1 MSGAASPIELE
12 EIPSQAQRQLST
24 SIVKEKQWNDEEQK
38 YLNMLC
44 TKYDE
49 MADKYMDLYRYMH
62 SKQIRYRLPVIIF
75 SSLSGIASFGTSS
88 FPPFMQRYVSIGVG
102 IVNVGIS
109 IIQAYESYIKLND
122 IVVKSYTIS
131 CSLKK
136 LSDRIHVELYIPV
149 NNRILDGD
157 KYLREVLEEYE
168 KIMADAP
175 PLEFDNKS
183 EFFTMHK
190 ELSKEI
196 KEHFM
201 NKDNLILNESP
212 NRRNLQSMFTRVSSI
227 FKTAEEEAPGTRASI
242 DYEIS
247 NELKDTL
254 EKEED
259 KAMVIES
266 RFRQGAREI
275 IN

>member
-1 MSGAASPIELE
+1 MNSPQSPQLDETG
-12 EIPSQAQRQLST
+12 SQ
-24 SIVKEKQWNDEEQK
+24 IVANIATVRLWNDEEQK

-49 MADKYMDLYRYMH
+49 MAEKYMNLYRYMH

-75 SSLSGIASFGTSS
+75 SSLSGIASFGTTS
-88 FPPFMQRYVSIGVG
+88 FPVFMQRYVSIGVG

-122 IVVKSYTIS
+122 VVIKSYTIS

-149 NNRILDGD
+149 NNRVLDGD
-157 KYLREVLEEYE
+157 KYLRNVLEEYE

-175 PLEFDNKS
+175 PLEFDNTS

-201 NKDNLILNESP
+201 NKENVEELEGKKRSL
-212 NRRNLQSMFTRVSSI
+212 LTRVSSI
-227 FKTAEEEAPGTRASI
+227 FRTVESEVAPRIKRIEEEFKEFDPIPIENRITKTA
-242 DYEIS
+242 
-247 NELKDTL
+247 L
-254 EKEED
+254 
-259 KAMVIES
+259 
-266 RFRQGAREI
+266 REVL
-275 IN
+275 N